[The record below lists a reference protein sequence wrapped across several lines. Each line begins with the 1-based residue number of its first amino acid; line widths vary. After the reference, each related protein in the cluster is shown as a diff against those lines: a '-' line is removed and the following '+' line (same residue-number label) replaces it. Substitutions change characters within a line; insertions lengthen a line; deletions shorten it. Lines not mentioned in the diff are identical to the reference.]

1 MINLDIE
8 CSIDKL
14 SNGLI
19 HDDRAADALVVQ
31 ITGDEQLAYGAESN
45 RVIIGI
51 SYDKL
56 NQIYARKQYIKA

>member
-14 SNGLI
+14 SNGLN
-19 HDDRAADALVVQ
+19 ALVVQ